1 MNNMFSLSV
10 AIFATAWLLMSCGN
24 ASPANEI
31 WIREIYDEELNVTG
45 VEEIEFDGESSVE
58 IRNSLCLKYSDS
70 TVVCKLA
77 FSTSVRGRCMLEG
90 CSLELYLDSSSFRC
104 DTVPGEFFIE
114 TSGTVKRNVAVQLR
128 NQLFQA
134 LRSYYYD
141 MYAEVEQNNPLVI
154 SDIAVSDD
162 GIISGI
168 NSGRIL
174 NWRSNRGKT
183 ATNSDPN

>member
-1 MNNMFSLSV
+1 
-10 AIFATAWLLMSCGN
+10 
-24 ASPANEI
+24 
-31 WIREIYDEELNVTG
+31 
-45 VEEIEFDGESSVE
+45 
-58 IRNSLCLKYSDS
+58 
-70 TVVCKLA
+70 
-77 FSTSVRGRCMLEG
+77 MLEG
-90 CSLELYLDSSSFRC
+90 CSLKLYLDSSSFRC

-141 MYAEVEQNNPLVI
+141 MYAGVEQNNPLVI

-162 GIISGI
+162 GIINGI
-168 NSGRIL
+168 NSGHIL
-174 NWRSNRGKT
+174 NWRRNRGKT